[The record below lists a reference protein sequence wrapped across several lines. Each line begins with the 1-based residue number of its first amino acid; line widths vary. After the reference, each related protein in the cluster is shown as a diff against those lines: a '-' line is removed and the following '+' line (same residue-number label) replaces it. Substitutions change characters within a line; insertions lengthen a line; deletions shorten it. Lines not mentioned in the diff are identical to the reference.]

1 MSAPPPQGPPGRES
15 PRAARPA
22 SGRGAG
28 SPAPGGSPGGRP
40 AEGWP
45 GGRSPT
51 AQHTGYPPAYRP
63 QLGAPAPS
71 GWGTA
76 GYAPPANT
84 TGPIEQLWTPGQR
97 TSNRL
102 VFNVVIYVVGGIAL
116 LLALGYIALGTGL
129 SSTSVAFVLA
139 LVPLTIV
146 LLGVRWL
153 DRWEPEPKTILLVA
167 LLWGAGVAVLSALVL
182 NSAFQL
188 WIFSRTG
195 DQHGTMQT
203 TAIVVAPIVEELVKG
218 LGVLVIYLFRRQQF
232 DGPVDGVVYA
242 ATVAAGF
249 AFTENI
255 LYFSQNADFVAEVFV
270 MRGIFSPFAHA
281 LFTSCIGIA
290 VGLAARSARGG
301 VIVLAFPAGLVGAMG
316 LHALWNGSALIG
328 NNFLLL
334 YALIQVPLFL
344 AMVALLIWLRRQESK
359 VIRARLTEYA
369 QAGWFAPHEVDMLA
383 SMRLR
388 SQAKLWASGYGERAK
403 ATMVS
408 FQRNA
413 TMLAFRRQQV
423 LSRRLRQTVSEE
435 ELLHAVQRDRHAFAG
450 TTLGR

>member
-1 MSAPPPQGPPGRES
+1 MSAPPPQGPPRREY

-22 SGRGAG
+22 TAPPTAG
-28 SPAPGGSPGGRP
+28 QPPGGYPPGGSYPP
-40 AEGWP
+40 AG
-45 GGRSPT
+45 
-51 AQHTGYPPAYRP
+51 AYPPAYRP
-63 QLGAPAPS
+63 QAFAPEPAVR
-71 GWGTA
+71 GTLNA
-76 GYAPPANT
+76 AYAPPPNT
-84 TGPIEQLWTPGQR
+84 TGPIEQVWTPGQR

-102 VFNVVIYVVGGIAL
+102 VFNVVIYVVGGLAMLI
-116 LLALGYIALGTGL
+116 ALGYIALATGL
-129 SSTSVAFVLA
+129 SSTSIAFVLA

-153 DRWEPEPKTILLVA
+153 DRWEPEPKTMLLVA

-182 NSAFQL
+182 NTAIQQS
-188 WIFSRTG
+188 IYESTG
-195 DQHGTMQT
+195 DPQST
-203 TAIVVAPIVEELVKG
+203 TTTTTVIVAPIVEEIVKG
-218 LGVLVIYLFRRQQF
+218 LGVLAIYLFRRQQF

-255 LYFSQNADFVAEVFV
+255 LYFSQYADFVAEVFV

-290 VGLAARSARGG
+290 VGLAARSSRTG
-301 VIVLAFPAGLVGAMG
+301 VILIAFPAGLVGAMG

-328 NNFLLL
+328 NNFLLI
-334 YALIQVPLFL
+334 YAVIQLPLFL
-344 AMVALLIWLRRQESK
+344 AMLALLIWLRRQESN
-359 VIRARLTEYA
+359 VIRSRLTEYS
-369 QAGWFAPHEVDMLA
+369 QAGWFAPHEVEMLA

-403 ATMVS
+403 AAMVS

-413 TMLAFRRQQV
+413 TVLAFRRQQV
-423 LSRRLRQTVSEE
+423 LSHRLRENSTEH
-435 ELLHAVQRDRHAFAG
+435 ELLGAVQRDRHAFAQAA
-450 TTLGR
+450 LGR